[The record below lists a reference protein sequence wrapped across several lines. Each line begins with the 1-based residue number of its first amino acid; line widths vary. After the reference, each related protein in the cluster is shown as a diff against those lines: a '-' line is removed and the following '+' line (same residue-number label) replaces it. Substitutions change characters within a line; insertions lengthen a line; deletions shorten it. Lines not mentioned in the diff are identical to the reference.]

1 MKIRNKSPRIDIQ
14 KIYIDKSDNGTN
26 VMLIINDKL
35 YKMQNSSIY
44 ISDIFE
50 KIEKELEVMSYEERY
65 QIYH

>member
-14 KIYIDKSDNGTN
+14 KIYIDKSYNGTN

-35 YKMQNSSIY
+35 YKMQNSGIY

-50 KIEKELEVMSYEERY
+50 KIEKELEVISYEERY

>member
-1 MKIRNKSPRIDIQ
+1 MKIRNKSPKIDIQ

-35 YKMQNSSIY
+35 YKMQNTGIY

-50 KIEKELEVMSYEERY
+50 KIEQELEVISYEERY
-65 QIYH
+65 KIYH

>member
-14 KIYIDKSDNGTN
+14 KIYIDKTDSGTN

-35 YKMQNSSIY
+35 YKMQNTGIY

-50 KIEKELEVMSYEERY
+50 KIEQELEVISYEERY
-65 QIYH
+65 KIYH